1 VVGLICCSSLDRGKR
16 LGRALSALRPGVAVE
31 EELRSLGGFRAR
43 SMRLAS
49 IHKFCAESYKIS
61 EVLAPPL
68 PGDVELTVLFRTS
81 LAA

>member
-1 VVGLICCSSLDRGKR
+1 
-16 LGRALSALRPGVAVE
+16 VAVE